1 VARATQDAGTR
12 RSGDIRAH
20 FAAAVSF

>member
-1 VARATQDAGTR
+1 VARVTQDAGTR
-12 RSGDIRAH
+12 QSGDIRAH